1 MTCKFCG
8 HECKKDGHQAN
19 GTQRYEC
26 KHCHR
31 KQQEEYTYNAY
42 SPELDE
48 KIVLYTKEGTGIR
61 STARILQISA
71 TTLLKRIIH
80 IGKRISHPPIVKH
93 RIYEVDEIKSFIKR
107 KQNHIWIAYAL
118 DRKSK
123 EVVSFNIG
131 ARTNSTLS
139 VVTETLHIAEAKRIY
154 TDRLRNHKSL
164 IDHSIHRTSLYGTN
178 HIERHN
184 LTLRTHL
191 KRLSR
196 KTICFSRSMAVL
208 TAILKIYFWG

>member
-1 MTCKFCG
+1 MICKFCG

-19 GTQRYEC
+19 GTQRYKC

-31 KQQEEYTYNAY
+31 KQQEEYSYNAY
-42 SPELDE
+42 SPELDK
-48 KIVLYTKEGTGIR
+48 KITLYTKEGVGVR
-61 STARILQISA
+61 SISRILKISP
-71 TTLLKRIIH
+71 TTLLRHIIL
-80 IGKRISHPPIVKH
+80 IAKRISHPPIVKR
-93 RIYEVDEIKSFIKR
+93 RIYEVDEIKSFVRR
-107 KQNHIWIAYAL
+107 KNEHVWIAYAL

-131 ARTNSTLS
+131 ARTNATLS
-139 VVTETLHIAEAKRIY
+139 VVTETLYLAEAKRIY
-154 TDRLRNHKSL
+154 TDRLRNYKSL
-164 IDHSIHRTSLYGTN
+164 IDKSIHRTTLHGTN

-191 KRLSR
+191 KRLTR

>member
-19 GTQRYEC
+19 GTQKYEC

-154 TDRLRNHKSL
+154 TDRLRNYKSL

>member
-154 TDRLRNHKSL
+154 TDRLRNYKSL

>member
-1 MTCKFCG
+1 MICKFCG

-31 KQQEEYTYNAY
+31 KQQEGYKYNAY
-42 SPELDE
+42 SPDLD
-48 KIVLYTKEGTGIR
+48 KNIVLYTKEGTGIR
-61 STARILQISA
+61 SISRILKISA
-71 TTLLKRIIH
+71 TTLLRHIIAIAKRIT
-80 IGKRISHPPIVKH
+80 RPPIVKH
-93 RIYEVDEIKSFIKR
+93 RIYEVDEIKSFVRR
-107 KQNHIWIAYAL
+107 KQNHVWIAYAL

-131 ARTNSTLS
+131 ARTNATLS
-139 VVTETLHIAEAKRIY
+139 VITDTLRIAEAKRIY
-154 TDRLRNHKSL
+154 TDRLRNYQSL
-164 IDHSIHRTSLYGTN
+164 IDKSIHRTTLHGTN

-191 KRLSR
+191 KRLTR

-208 TAILKIYFWG
+208 TAVLKIYFWG

>member
-154 TDRLRNHKSL
+154 TDRLRNYKSL
-164 IDHSIHRTSLYGTN
+164 INKAIHRTTLYGTN

>member
-1 MTCKFCG
+1 M
-8 HECKKDGHQAN
+8 
-19 GTQRYEC
+19 
-26 KHCHR
+26 
-31 KQQEEYTYNAY
+31 
-42 SPELDE
+42 DE
-48 KIVLYTKEGTGIR
+48 KIILYTKEGTGIR
-61 STARILQISA
+61 STARILKISA
-71 TTLLKRIIH
+71 TTLLKRIIL
-80 IGKRISHPPIVKH
+80 IGGRITHPSIVKH
-93 RIYEVDEIKSFIKR
+93 RVYEVDEIKSFIKR

-139 VVTETLHIAEAKRIY
+139 IVTETLHIAEAKCIY
-154 TDRLRNHKSL
+154 TDRLRNYKSL

-191 KRLSR
+191 KRHD
-196 KTICFSRSMAVL
+196 T
-208 TAILKIYFWG
+208 